1 MEKTKYKM
9 NKSKIKL
16 LTFILLVLVSNLVL
30 AEAYFDISDDN
41 IKIETNFIGKEVI
54 IFGILNDD
62 QDTILTIKGPEKNA
76 VIQKKERILGFWF
89 NTKQITYNQIPSIFF
104 IASSNNIEDIL
115 PASTIIKEELSF
127 NYLLENKTS
136 QRNFI
141 SDVSL
146 DTWKDNFVRIK
157 KSKNLFKEY
166 NVENIDNKLFQTR
179 IFFPAKSIPGEYKVN
194 VYQIE
199 DNLILNNKEK
209 IITLKKSGIGSQI
222 YNFAHK
228 NAAAYGLFAIIF
240 AVLSG
245 FIAATLFRRS

>member
-1 MEKTKYKM
+1 M
-9 NKSKIKL
+9 NKRKIKL
-16 LTFILLVLVSNLVL
+16 TAFILLFLFSNSVV
-30 AEAYFDISDDN
+30 AEAYFDISENN

-62 QDTILTIKGPEKNA
+62 QETIMTIKGPDKNA

-104 IASSNNIEDIL
+104 IASSNEIEDIL
-115 PASTIIKEELSF
+115 PTSTIIKEELSF
-127 NYLLENKTS
+127 DYLLENKTS

-141 SDVSL
+141 SDISL

-157 KSKNLFKEY
+157 KNKNLFKEY
-166 NVENIDNKLFQTR
+166 DIEKIDNKLFQTR

-194 VYQIE
+194 VYQIKN
-199 DNLILNNKEK
+199 NLILNNKEK
-209 IITLKKSGIGSQI
+209 IITLKKSGVGSQI

-228 NAAAYGLFAIIF
+228 NAAAYGLFAVIF
-240 AVLSG
+240 AILSG
-245 FIAATLFRRS
+245 FLAATLFRRS

>member
-1 MEKTKYKM
+1 M
-9 NKSKIKL
+9 NKNKIKL
-16 LTFILLVLVSNLVL
+16 IILILLVLIPNPIL
-30 AEAYFDISDDN
+30 AEAYFDISEDN
-41 IKIETNFIGKEVI
+41 IKIETNFTGKEVI
-54 IFGILNDD
+54 IFGILNDS
-62 QDTILTIKGPEKNA
+62 QETIITIKGPQKNA

-104 IASSNNIEDIL
+104 IASSKNIEDIL

-146 DTWKDNFVRIK
+146 ENWRDNFVRINK
-157 KSKNLFKEY
+157 NKNLFKKY
-166 NVENIDNKLFQTR
+166 NVEKIDNKLFQTR

-194 VYQIE
+194 VYQIKN
-199 DNLILNNKEK
+199 NLILNNKEK

-222 YNFAHK
+222 YNFAHN

-240 AVLSG
+240 AIMSG
-245 FIAATLFRRS
+245 FLAATLFRRS

>member
-1 MEKTKYKM
+1 M
-9 NKSKIKL
+9 NKRKIKL
-16 LTFILLVLVSNLVL
+16 TAFILLFLFSNAVV
-30 AEAYFDISDDN
+30 AEAYFDISENN

-62 QDTILTIKGPEKNA
+62 QETIMTIKGPEKNA
-76 VIQKKERILGFWF
+76 LIQKKERILGFWF
-89 NTKQITYNQIPSIFF
+89 NTKKITYNQIPSIFF
-104 IASSNNIEDIL
+104 IASSNEIEDIL
-115 PASTIIKEELSF
+115 PTSTIIKEELSF
-127 NYLLENKTS
+127 DYVLENKTS

-141 SDVSL
+141 SDISL
-146 DTWKDNFVRIK
+146 DTWKSNFVRIK
-157 KSKNLFKEY
+157 KNKNLFKEY
-166 NVENIDNKLFQTR
+166 EIENIDNKLFQTR

-194 VYQIE
+194 VYQIK

-209 IITLKKSGIGSQI
+209 VITLKKSGIGDQI

-245 FIAATLFRRS
+245 FLAATLFRRS

>member
-1 MEKTKYKM
+1 M
-9 NKSKIKL
+9 NKRKIKL
-16 LTFILLVLVSNLVL
+16 IAFILLFLFSNAVV
-30 AEAYFDISDDN
+30 AEAYFDISENN

-62 QDTILTIKGPEKNA
+62 QETIMTIKGPEKNA
-76 VIQKKERILGFWF
+76 LIQKKERILGFWF
-89 NTKQITYNQIPSIFF
+89 NTKKITYNQIPSIFF
-104 IASSNNIEDIL
+104 IASSNQIEDIL
-115 PASTIIKEELSF
+115 PTSTIIKEELSF
-127 NYLLENKTS
+127 DYLLENKTS

-141 SDVSL
+141 SDISL
-146 DTWKDNFVRIK
+146 DTWKSNFVRIK
-157 KSKNLFKEY
+157 KNKNLFKEY
-166 NVENIDNKLFQTR
+166 EIENIDNKLFQTR

-194 VYQIE
+194 VYQIK

-209 IITLKKSGIGSQI
+209 VITLKKSGIGNQI

-245 FIAATLFRRS
+245 FLAATLFRRS

>member
-1 MEKTKYKM
+1 M
-9 NKSKIKL
+9 NKSKMKL
-16 LTFILLVLVSNLVL
+16 TAFILLVLFSNNIL
-30 AEAYFDISDDN
+30 AEAYFDISEDN

-62 QDTILTIKGPEKNA
+62 QETILTIKGPEKNA

-104 IASSNNIEDIL
+104 IASSNEIKDIL
-115 PASTIIKEELSF
+115 PTSTIIKEELSF

-141 SDVSL
+141 SDISL
-146 DTWKDNFVRIK
+146 NTWKNNFVRIK
-157 KSKNLFKEY
+157 KNKNLFKEY
-166 NVENIDNKLFQTR
+166 NIDKIDNKLFQTR

-194 VYQIE
+194 VYQIKN
-199 DNLILNNKEK
+199 NLILNNKEK
-209 IITLKKSGIGSQI
+209 IITLKKSGVGSQI

-245 FIAATLFRRS
+245 FLAATLFRRS

>member
-1 MEKTKYKM
+1 M
-9 NKSKIKL
+9 NKRKIKL
-16 LTFILLVLVSNLVL
+16 TAFILLFLFSNAVV
-30 AEAYFDISDDN
+30 AEAYFDISENN

-62 QDTILTIKGPEKNA
+62 QETIMTIKGPEKNA
-76 VIQKKERILGFWF
+76 LIQKKERILGFWF
-89 NTKQITYNQIPSIFF
+89 NTKKITYNQIPSIFF
-104 IASSNNIEDIL
+104 IASSNEIEDIL
-115 PASTIIKEELSF
+115 PTSTIIKEELSF

-141 SDVSL
+141 SDISL
-146 DTWKDNFVRIK
+146 DTWKSNFVRIK
-157 KSKNLFKEY
+157 KNKKLFKEY
-166 NVENIDNKLFQTR
+166 EIENIDNKLFQTR

-194 VYQIE
+194 VYQIK

-209 IITLKKSGIGSQI
+209 VITLKKSGIGNQI

-245 FIAATLFRRS
+245 FLAATLFRRS

>member
-1 MEKTKYKM
+1 M
-9 NKSKIKL
+9 NKKIIKL
-16 LTFILLVLVSNLVL
+16 ITLILLVLIPNAIL
-30 AEAYFDISDDN
+30 AEAYFDISEDN
-41 IKIETNFIGKEVI
+41 IKIETNFTGKEVI
-54 IFGILNDD
+54 IFGILNDG
-62 QDTILTIKGPEKNA
+62 QETIMTIKGPQKNA

-104 IASSNNIEDIL
+104 IASSKNIEDIL

-146 DTWKDNFVRIK
+146 ENWKDNFVRINK
-157 KSKNLFKEY
+157 NKNLFKKY
-166 NVENIDNKLFQTR
+166 NVEKIDNKLFQTR

-194 VYQIE
+194 VYQIQN
-199 DNLILNNKEK
+199 NLILNNKEK
-209 IITLKKSGIGSQI
+209 IITLKKSGVGSQI
-222 YNFAHK
+222 YNFAHN

-240 AVLSG
+240 AIMSG
-245 FIAATLFRRS
+245 FLAATLFRRS

>member
-1 MEKTKYKM
+1 M

-16 LTFILLVLVSNLVL
+16 TVFILLVLFSNTVL
-30 AEAYFDISDDN
+30 AEAYFDISEDN

-62 QDTILTIKGPEKNA
+62 QETILTIKGPEKNA
-76 VIQKKERILGFWF
+76 IIQKKERILGFWF

-104 IASSNNIEDIL
+104 IASSNEIKDIL
-115 PASTIIKEELSF
+115 PTSTIIKEELSF

-141 SDVSL
+141 SDISL
-146 DTWKDNFVRIK
+146 DTWKNNFVRIK
-157 KSKNLFKEY
+157 KNKNLFKEY
-166 NVENIDNKLFQTR
+166 NIDKIDNKLFQTR

-194 VYQIE
+194 VYQIKN
-199 DNLILNNKEK
+199 NLILNNKEK
-209 IITLKKSGIGSQI
+209 IITLKKSGVGSQI

-240 AVLSG
+240 AILSG
-245 FIAATLFRRS
+245 FLAATLFRRS

>member
-1 MEKTKYKM
+1 M
-9 NKSKIKL
+9 NKRKIKL
-16 LTFILLVLVSNLVL
+16 IAFILLFLFSNTVV
-30 AEAYFDISDDN
+30 AEAYFDISENN

-62 QDTILTIKGPEKNA
+62 QETIMTIKGPEKNA
-76 VIQKKERILGFWF
+76 LIQKKERILGFWF
-89 NTKQITYNQIPSIFF
+89 NTKKITYNQIPSIFF
-104 IASSNNIEDIL
+104 IASSNEIEDIL
-115 PASTIIKEELSF
+115 PTSTIIKEELSF
-127 NYLLENKTS
+127 DYLLENKTS

-141 SDVSL
+141 SDISL
-146 DTWKDNFVRIK
+146 DTWMSNFVRIK
-157 KSKNLFKEY
+157 KNKNLFKKYEI
-166 NVENIDNKLFQTR
+166 ENIDNKLFQTR

-194 VYQIE
+194 VYQIK

-209 IITLKKSGIGSQI
+209 VITLKKSGIGNQI

-245 FIAATLFRRS
+245 FLAATLFRRS

>member
-1 MEKTKYKM
+1 M
-9 NKSKIKL
+9 NKRKIKL
-16 LTFILLVLVSNLVL
+16 TAFILLFLFSNAVV
-30 AEAYFDISDDN
+30 AEAYFDISENN

-62 QDTILTIKGPEKNA
+62 QETIMTIKGPAKNA
-76 VIQKKERILGFWF
+76 LIQKKERILGFWF
-89 NTKQITYNQIPSIFF
+89 NTKKITYNQIPSIFF
-104 IASSNNIEDIL
+104 IASSNEIEDIL
-115 PASTIIKEELSF
+115 PTSTIIKEELSLD
-127 NYLLENKTS
+127 YLLENKTS

-141 SDVSL
+141 SDISL
-146 DTWKDNFVRIK
+146 DTWKSNFVRIK
-157 KSKNLFKEY
+157 KNKNLFKEY
-166 NVENIDNKLFQTR
+166 EIENIDNKLFQTR

-194 VYQIE
+194 VYQIK

-209 IITLKKSGIGSQI
+209 VITLKKSGIGNQI

-245 FIAATLFRRS
+245 FLAATLFRRS

>member
-1 MEKTKYKM
+1 M
-9 NKSKIKL
+9 NKNKIKFV
-16 LTFILLVLVSNLVL
+16 TFIIVVFISNTVL

-62 QDTILTIKGPEKNA
+62 QDTIITIKGPEKNA

-89 NTKQITYNQIPSIFF
+89 NTKKIIYNNIPSIFF

-115 PASTIIKEELSF
+115 PTSSIIKEELSF
-127 NYLLENKTS
+127 KYLLENKTS
-136 QRNFI
+136 KRNFI
-141 SDVSL
+141 SDISL

-166 NVENIDNKLFQTR
+166 NVEKIDNKLFQTR
-179 IFFPAKSIPGEYKVN
+179 IFFPTKSIPGEYKVN
-194 VYQIE
+194 VYQIKN
-199 DNLILNNKEK
+199 NLILNNKEK

-222 YNFAHK
+222 YNFAHM

-240 AVLSG
+240 AILSG
-245 FIAATLFRRS
+245 FLAATLFRRY

>member
-1 MEKTKYKM
+1 M
-9 NKSKIKL
+9 NKIKIKL
-16 LTFILLVLVSNLVL
+16 TAFILLFLFSNAVV
-30 AEAYFDISDDN
+30 AEAYFDISENN

-62 QDTILTIKGPEKNA
+62 QETIMTIKGPEKNA
-76 VIQKKERILGFWF
+76 LIQKKERILGFWF
-89 NTKQITYNQIPSIFF
+89 NTKKITYNQIPSIFF
-104 IASSNNIEDIL
+104 IASSNEIEDIL
-115 PASTIIKEELSF
+115 PTSTIIKEGLSF
-127 NYLLENKTS
+127 DYLLENKTS

-141 SDVSL
+141 SDISL
-146 DTWKDNFVRIK
+146 DTWKSNFVRIK
-157 KSKNLFKEY
+157 KNKNLFKEY
-166 NVENIDNKLFQTR
+166 EIENIDNKLFQTR

-194 VYQIE
+194 VYQIK

-209 IITLKKSGIGSQI
+209 VITLKKSGIGNQI

-245 FIAATLFRRS
+245 FLAATLFRRS

>member
-1 MEKTKYKM
+1 M
-9 NKSKIKL
+9 NKRKIKL
-16 LTFILLVLVSNLVL
+16 TAFILLFLFSNSVA
-30 AEAYFDISDDN
+30 AEAYFDISENN

-62 QDTILTIKGPEKNA
+62 QETIMTIKGPEKNA

-104 IASSNNIEDIL
+104 IASSNEIKDIL
-115 PASTIIKEELSF
+115 PTSTIIKEELSF

-141 SDVSL
+141 SDISL
-146 DTWKDNFVRIK
+146 DTWKNNFVRIK
-157 KSKNLFKEY
+157 RNKNLFKEY
-166 NVENIDNKLFQTR
+166 NIDKIDNKLFQTR

-194 VYQIE
+194 VYQIKN
-199 DNLILNNKEK
+199 NLILNNKEK
-209 IITLKKSGIGSQI
+209 IITLKKSGVGSQI
-222 YNFAHK
+222 YNFAHN

-240 AVLSG
+240 AIMSG
-245 FIAATLFRRS
+245 FLAATLFRRS

>member
-1 MEKTKYKM
+1 MEKIKYKM

-16 LTFILLVLVSNLVL
+16 ITFILLILISNSVL

-62 QDTILTIKGPEKNA
+62 QDTILTIKGPERNA

-146 DTWKDNFVRIK
+146 NTWIDNFVRIK

-166 NVENIDNKLFQTR
+166 NVDNIDNKLFQTR

-199 DNLILNNKEK
+199 NNLILNNKEK

-245 FIAATLFRRS
+245 FLAATLFRRS

>member
-1 MEKTKYKM
+1 M
-9 NKSKIKL
+9 NKRKIR
-16 LTFILLVLVSNLVL
+16 LTAFILLFLFSNAVV
-30 AEAYFDISDDN
+30 AEAYFDISENN

-62 QDTILTIKGPEKNA
+62 QETIMTIKGPEKNA
-76 VIQKKERILGFWF
+76 LIQKKERILGFWF
-89 NTKQITYNQIPSIFF
+89 NTKKITYNQIPSIFF
-104 IASSNNIEDIL
+104 IASSNEIEDIL
-115 PASTIIKEELSF
+115 PTSTIIKEELSF
-127 NYLLENKTS
+127 DYLLENKTS

-141 SDVSL
+141 SDISL
-146 DTWKDNFVRIK
+146 DTWKSNFVRIK
-157 KSKNLFKEY
+157 KNKNLFKEY
-166 NVENIDNKLFQTR
+166 EIENIDNKLFQTR

-194 VYQIE
+194 VYQIK

-209 IITLKKSGIGSQI
+209 VITLKKSGIGNQI

-245 FIAATLFRRS
+245 VLAATLFRRS

>member
-1 MEKTKYKM
+1 MECKYAFI
-9 NKSKIKL
+9 S
-16 LTFILLVLVSNLVL
+16 FILLVLVSNSVL

-62 QDTILTIKGPEKNA
+62 QDTILTIKGPEKNS

-136 QRNFI
+136 QRNFQSI
-141 SDVSL
+141 STNITNSTSQTYRAGERIVPRERVSGRAHP
-146 DTWKDNFVRIK
+146 TN
-157 KSKNLFKEY
+157 
-166 NVENIDNKLFQTR
+166 
-179 IFFPAKSIPGEYKVN
+179 SI
-194 VYQIE
+194 
-199 DNLILNNKEK
+199 
-209 IITLKKSGIGSQI
+209 
-222 YNFAHK
+222 
-228 NAAAYGLFAIIF
+228 
-240 AVLSG
+240 
-245 FIAATLFRRS
+245 ATV

>member
-1 MEKTKYKM
+1 M
-9 NKSKIKL
+9 NKRKIKL
-16 LTFILLVLVSNLVL
+16 TAFILLFLFSNTVV
-30 AEAYFDISDDN
+30 AEAYFDISENN

-62 QDTILTIKGPEKNA
+62 QETIMTIKGPEKNA
-76 VIQKKERILGFWF
+76 LIQKKERILGFWF
-89 NTKQITYNQIPSIFF
+89 NTKKITYNQIPSIFF
-104 IASSNNIEDIL
+104 IASSNEIEDIL
-115 PASTIIKEELSF
+115 PTSTIIKEELSF
-127 NYLLENKTS
+127 DYLLENKTS

-141 SDVSL
+141 SDISL
-146 DTWKDNFVRIK
+146 DTWMSNFVRIK
-157 KSKNLFKEY
+157 KNKNLFKEY
-166 NVENIDNKLFQTR
+166 EIENIDNKLFQTR

-194 VYQIE
+194 VYQIK

-209 IITLKKSGIGSQI
+209 VITLKKSGIGNQI

-245 FIAATLFRRS
+245 FLAATLFRRS

>member
-1 MEKTKYKM
+1 M

-16 LTFILLVLVSNLVL
+16 TVFILLVLFSNTVL
-30 AEAYFDISDDN
+30 AEAYFDISENN

-54 IFGILNDD
+54 IFGILNND
-62 QDTILTIKGPEKNA
+62 QETILTIKGPEKNA

-104 IASSNNIEDIL
+104 IASSNEIEDIL
-115 PASTIIKEELSF
+115 PTSTIIKEELSF

-141 SDVSL
+141 SDISL

-157 KSKNLFKEY
+157 KNKNLFKEY
-166 NVENIDNKLFQTR
+166 NIEKIDNKLFQTR

-194 VYQIE
+194 VYQIKN
-199 DNLILNNKEK
+199 NLILNNKEK
-209 IITLKKSGIGSQI
+209 IITLKKSGVGSQI

-228 NAAAYGLFAIIF
+228 NAAAYGLFAVIF
-240 AVLSG
+240 AILSG
-245 FIAATLFRRS
+245 FLAATLFRRS

>member
-1 MEKTKYKM
+1 MRD
-9 NKSKIKL
+9 NKFKIATL
-16 LTFILLVLVSNLVL
+16 IIIILFSNSIA
-30 AEAYFDISDDN
+30 AEAYFDISENN
-41 IKIETNFIGKEVI
+41 IKIETNFNGKEVI
-54 IFGILNDD
+54 IFGILNEN
-62 QDTILTIKGPEKNA
+62 QETVITIKGPEKNS

-104 IASSNNIEDIL
+104 IASSKDIEDIL
-115 PASTIIKEELSF
+115 PTSSVIKEELSF
-127 NYLLENKTS
+127 DYLLENKLS

-146 DTWKDNFVRIK
+146 KTWKDNFVRIK

-166 NVENIDNKLFQTR
+166 NIEKIDNKLFQTR

-199 DNLILNNKEK
+199 NNIIVNNKEK
-209 IITLKKSGIGSQI
+209 TITLKKSGVGSQI

-228 NAAAYGLFAIIF
+228 NAAAYGLFAILF

-245 FIAATLFRRS
+245 FLAATLFRRS

>member
-1 MEKTKYKM
+1 M
-9 NKSKIKL
+9 NKRKIKL
-16 LTFILLVLVSNLVL
+16 TAFILLFLFSNAVV
-30 AEAYFDISDDN
+30 AEAYFDISENN

-54 IFGILNDD
+54 IFGILNDN
-62 QDTILTIKGPEKNA
+62 QETILTIKGPEKNA

-104 IASSNNIEDIL
+104 IASSNKIEDIL
-115 PASTIIKEELSF
+115 PTSTIIKEELSF

-141 SDVSL
+141 SDISL

-157 KSKNLFKEY
+157 KNKNLFKEY
-166 NVENIDNKLFQTR
+166 DIEKIDNKLFQTR
-179 IFFPAKSIPGEYKVN
+179 IFFPAKSIPGEYKVK
-194 VYQIE
+194 VYQIKN
-199 DNLILNNKEK
+199 NLILNNKEK
-209 IITLKKSGIGSQI
+209 IITLKKSGVGSQI

-245 FIAATLFRRS
+245 FLAATLFRRS